1 MAASLSATDVVT
13 AEDDACSLERA
24 LEDRRE
30 LDVVRHHRAVGHRED
45 QASVPT
51 FLGDEEVR
59 TELVGDRDLTD
70 LAGLRRTGVVGARD
84 RDEPSAEVDVVPLE
98 AGELALAQAG
108 VDRRGKRGRIRAE
121 HSDLLRAELL
131 AAAVSSGAMAA
142 EGDAFGQRY
151 VLDFPMKGPLGEAM
165 VRSSWIVRS
174 GEDLPR
180 LTSCYVM

>member
-1 MAASLSATDVVT
+1 
-13 AEDDACSLERA
+13 
-24 LEDRRE
+24 
-30 LDVVRHHRAVGHRED
+30 
-45 QASVPT
+45 
-51 FLGDEEVR
+51 
-59 TELVGDRDLTD
+59 
-70 LAGLRRTGVVGARD
+70 
-84 RDEPSAEVDVVPLE
+84 
-98 AGELALAQAG
+98 
-108 VDRRGKRGRIRAE
+108 
-121 HSDLLRAELL
+121 LRAELL